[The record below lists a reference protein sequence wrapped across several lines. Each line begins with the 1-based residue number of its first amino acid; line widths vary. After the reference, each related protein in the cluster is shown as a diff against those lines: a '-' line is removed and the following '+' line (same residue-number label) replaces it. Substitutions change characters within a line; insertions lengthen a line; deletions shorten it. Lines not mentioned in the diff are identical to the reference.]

1 MVNGKR
7 LRWGLLGTARI
18 NRALI
23 EPLKSSNISSLA
35 AIASRTSEKAEEY
48 AKIWGIPR
56 FHSSYEAMLSDPEID
71 VIYNSLPNSMHA
83 EWSIKAMEMG
93 KHVLCEKPIATS
105 VEEMDSII
113 SIAKKTGMLIAEA
126 FMYRHHPQTLLIKQ
140 MVENGDIGNIQ
151 LFFGSFCY
159 TNTRS
164 SDPRFNPD
172 LGGGSLWDVGCYPI
186 GYSRFITGQEVKDVF
201 GYQVIG
207 PTGIDLLFSGQMRY
221 FGDVI
226 AQFECSFITPFK
238 VYIEITGDKGRIQVP
253 EPYKP
258 GLRTKI
264 VLELGGQTK
273 TIRVKGKKLYQGEV
287 EDIENAILLGTA
299 PRISLEESR
308 ANIATIVALY
318 KSARTSMPIPK
329 EKQS

>member
-1 MVNGKR
+1 MVKEKR

-35 AIASRTSEKAEEY
+35 AIASRSSEKAEEY
-48 AKIWGIPR
+48 AKIWEIPR
-56 FHSSYEAMLSDPEID
+56 FHSSYEAMLSDPTID

-105 VEEMDSII
+105 IEEMDSII
-113 SIAKKTGMLIAEA
+113 SIAKKTGMVIAEA

-140 MVENGDIGNIQ
+140 MVENGEIGNIQ

-164 SDPRFNPD
+164 SDPRFNPN

-186 GYSRFITGQEVKDVF
+186 GYSRFIIGQEVKNVF

-207 PTGIDLLFSGQMRY
+207 PTGIDLRFTGQMRY

-238 VYIEITGDKGRIQVP
+238 VYIEITGDKGRIQIP

-258 GLRTKI
+258 GIKTKI
-264 VLELGGQTK
+264 VLDQGVQTK

-299 PRISLEESR
+299 PRISLDESK

-318 KSARTSMPIPK
+318 KSARTSMPINK
-329 EKQS
+329 EK

>member
-1 MVNGKR
+1 MANGKQ
-7 LRWGLLGTARI
+7 LRWGLLSTARI

-23 EPLKSSNISSLA
+23 EPLKSSKNSSLVSV
-35 AIASRTSEKAEEY
+35 ASRTREKAKEY
-48 AKIWGIPR
+48 SKAWGIPR
-56 FHSSYEAMLSDPEID
+56 FHSSYEDMLSDPEID

-83 EWSIKAMEMG
+83 EWSIKAMELG

-113 SIAKKTGMLIAEA
+113 SIAKKTGLVIAEA

-140 MVENGDIGNIQ
+140 MVEHGDIGNIQ
-151 LFFGSFCY
+151 LIYGSFCY

-201 GYQVIG
+201 GYQITG
-207 PTGIDLLFSGQMRY
+207 PTGIDLLFSGQMH
-221 FGDVI
+221 FFTNVI
-226 AQFECSFITPFK
+226 AQFECSFISPFK
-238 VYIEITGDKGRIQVP
+238 VYFEITGDKGRIQVP

-258 GLRTKI
+258 GTRTKI
-264 VLELGGQTK
+264 VLEQQGQTR
-273 TIRVKGKKLYQGEV
+273 TIRVKGTKLYQGEV
-287 EDIENAILLGTA
+287 EDIENAILFGTP

-308 ANIATIVALY
+308 ANIVTIVTLY
-318 KSARTSMPIPK
+318 KSAQTSMPINI
-329 EKQS
+329 EK